1 MFTNHHHIYEINI
14 QLNVRYSPTN
24 VECAIYTLIKT
35 AITENHF
42 NKKPDGKN
50 HSNEN
55 RKLIQTATTNRT
67 KTINNKKRYEE
78 NHYDK
83 TARTKTATVKTVW
96 TKFVL

>member
-1 MFTNHHHIYEINI
+1 M
-14 QLNVRYSPTN
+14 
-24 VECAIYTLIKT
+24 ADTLRKLGKT
-35 AITENHF
+35 IL
-42 NKKPDGKN
+42 
-50 HSNEN
+50 EN
-55 RKLIQTATTNRT
+55 RE

>member
-42 NKKPDGKN
+42 NKKPGGK
-50 HSNEN
+50 
-55 RKLIQTATTNRT
+55 I
-67 KTINNKKRYEE
+67 IP
-78 NHYDK
+78 
-83 TARTKTATVKTVW
+83 TKTANYSNSNSDDK
-96 TKFVL
+96 